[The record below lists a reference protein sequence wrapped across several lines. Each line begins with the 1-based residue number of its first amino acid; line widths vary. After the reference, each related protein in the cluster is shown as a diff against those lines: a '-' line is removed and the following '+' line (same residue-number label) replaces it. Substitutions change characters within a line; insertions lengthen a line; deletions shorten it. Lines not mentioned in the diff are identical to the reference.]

1 MSFDQLKEYFKDC
14 SSYQEEDK
22 MISIMR
28 VGKFYEAYYSPE
40 GEGSGKIVS
49 EILHMHLTCKKPA
62 EEWSRKNPKFAGFP
76 EYSLQKHLTKMNDL
90 GYSVKIYEQD
100 DENNN
105 NKNKKRYLRGTY
117 TKNIRMDF
125 DTIDSIPENSCV
137 FSYILEKYPIQK
149 GNIRYYEYKQNVCW
163 YDSNVGKIYFSEMVD
178 INFYQMLE
186 QFIIQY
192 NPMEMLFYIDG
203 IEEEKEEIKKI
214 FEENGLKHVKIKEY
228 EKNISFSE
236 MEKKIERCF
245 SEKPCLEYYPIM
257 SRNVYYLLDY
267 IEKHN
272 SEYAKEI
279 IIPKDCWVQMEDT
292 PFIHCNKDVYRELF
306 LLPSN
311 EDRSDG
317 NHKIKSIYD
326 MLSIGMNTM
335 GKRLLYK
342 ILQHPLTSIKKI
354 RERYKMI
361 EEIHL
366 SKKIFQNII
375 DLEYYLLRLRR
386 RTLTEYYI
394 SSIFITYK
402 KLEEYYNELKPL
414 NQYISERWDL
424 EKMSQSEMFF
434 KNISEEY
441 REWRVEYG
449 SYYSRL
455 KKLEEEEIN
464 ITFYFDKDILGS
476 YYQITNH
483 RWSKLGVKKQDKFR
497 VIGTTSSY
505 KKIMYKEFDNYLF
518 KMKVIKDYMKQ
529 YEREKLEEDI
539 KNILEI
545 YGKTME
551 MINEKITND
560 SLYSSLKSFYRKNGY
575 CEPEIKEGEEFYL
588 EVKDIRHGMIEYLN
602 PNEIFIPF
610 SYEMNS
616 KNIGSVIYGMN
627 SSGKSTFMK
636 SITLGLW
643 FAQCGLWVCASS
655 FIYTP
660 VYQIF
665 TKFSHFDNL
674 FKQQSLFVSEISEL
688 KYILDRVISK
698 RSFLCLDELTSGTE
712 IFSSG
717 SLIISLLE
725 YCVEK
730 EIPFLFTTHIHFI
743 SDYIQKHLEDRIRLY
758 HFDINEK
765 KYKNLLITSDRSDFY
780 NRILEKGSGR
790 SQYGI
795 EVAEQLGLPKSII
808 EKSYSLRRYIRCD
821 YIEEKPRRSRYNKD
835 LEVRECF
842 KCFSRENL
850 HTHHIFPQENFKG
863 NEVSI
868 QKDGFRKN
876 ALYNLLVLCHECHE
890 ELHFS
895 SNKKEEIID
904 TIS

>member
-1 MSFDQLKEYFKDC
+1 MSFEQLKEYFKEC
-14 SSYQEEDK
+14 SSYREEDK
-22 MISIMR
+22 MISLMR
-28 VGKFYEAYYSPE
+28 VGKFYEAYYSPK

-49 EILHMHLTCKKPA
+49 EILHMHISSKKPS
-62 EEWSRKNPKFAGFP
+62 EEWSEKNPKFAGFP

-90 GYSVKIYEQD
+90 GYSVKIYEQED
-100 DENNN
+100 DDTK
-105 NKNKKRYLRGTY
+105 KNKKRYLRGIY

-125 DTIDSIPENSCV
+125 DTIDSMPENSCV

-149 GNIRYYEYKQNVCW
+149 GNIRYYEYKQNICW
-163 YDSNVGKIYFSEMVD
+163 YDSNVGKVYFSEMVD
-178 INFYQMLE
+178 INFYRMLE

-192 NPMEMLFYIDG
+192 TPVELLFYIDG
-203 IEEEKEEIKKI
+203 IEEERDEIRKVLD
-214 FEENGLKHVKIKEY
+214 ENGLKQVKIKSCNEI
-228 EKNISFSE
+228 ISFSE
-236 MEKKIERCF
+236 MEKKMETCF
-245 SEKPCLEYYPIM
+245 LEKPSLEYYPIM

-272 SEYAKEI
+272 SNYAKDI
-279 IIPKDCWVQMEDT
+279 LVSKDCWVQMEDT
-292 PFIHCNKDVYRELF
+292 PFIHFNRDVFRELF
-306 LLPSN
+306 LFTSN
-311 EDRSDG
+311 EERTDG
-317 NHKIKSIYD
+317 VSSIKSIYD

-342 ILQHPLTSIKKI
+342 ILQHPLTSISKI
-354 RERYKMI
+354 KERYKKI
-361 EEIHL
+361 EEINV
-366 SKKIFQNII
+366 SKKIFSNII
-375 DLEYYLLRLRR
+375 DLEYYILRWRR
-386 RTLTEYYI
+386 RAIKEYNI
-394 SSIFITYK
+394 ASIFITYK
-402 KLEEYYNELKPL
+402 KLEEYYNEIKPL
-414 NQYISERWDL
+414 NEYITEIWDL
-424 EKMSQSEMFF
+424 EKMSQGEMFF

-441 REWRVEYG
+441 MGWKKDYDI
-449 SYYSRL
+449 YYNNL
-455 KKLEEEEIN
+455 NKLEEESYN
-464 ITFYFDKDILGS
+464 ITFYFDKDIVGS

-483 RWSKLGVKKQDKFR
+483 RWSKLGVKKQEKFR
-497 VIGTTSSY
+497 VIGTTSTY
-505 KKIMYKEFDNYLF
+505 KKIMYKEYDNYLF
-518 KMKVIKDYMKQ
+518 KMKTIKDFMNQ
-529 YEREKLEEDI
+529 YEKDKLEEDT
-539 KNILEI
+539 KYILERF
-545 YGKTME
+545 GKVME
-551 MINEKITND
+551 TTNEKISSD
-560 SLYSSLKSFYRKNGY
+560 SLYSVLKSFYKKNGY
-575 CEPEIKEGEEFYL
+575 CSPIIREEDDFYL
-588 EVKDIRHGMIEYLN
+588 EIKNIRHSLIEYLN
-602 PNEIFIPF
+602 PNEMFIPF

-643 FAQCGLWVCASS
+643 FAQCGLWVSASS

-688 KYILDRVISK
+688 KYILDRIIPK

-725 YCVEK
+725 YFIQK

-743 SDYIQKHLEDRIRLY
+743 SEYIQKHLKDRIQLY
-758 HFDINEK
+758 HFDMNEK
-765 KYKNLLITSDRSDFY
+765 KYKNLLITSDKSDFY
-780 NRILEKGSGR
+780 NRSLEKGSGR

-821 YIEEKPRRSRYNKD
+821 YIEEKPRRSRYNKE

-863 NEVSI
+863 DEVTI

-895 SNKKEEIID
+895 SNKKEEIIE